1 MADKENVLSPEEL
14 DALAAGVKDGSIES
28 NTGLNTQLKP
38 VKHDLV
44 NEESAGGMNTSAIN
58 PINERFL
65 ILLKQ
70 RLSGIIK
77 TPVNGV
83 AEEVSIQT
91 YGEFIGRLKAPQA
104 INVIRARPLHGE
116 ALVIID
122 PNLIA
127 ECFNSFFGSSTASE
141 ASGSGDKEF
150 TRTELS
156 INKILMAEIY
166 NSLQEAWAPVQP
178 LTCKGVDFTSDPKKV
193 KTMKFDELVLVSRF
207 HLLVAEAERTVE
219 ILYPYYA
226 LKSIRSSFLRPTSH
240 TGKDDLAARW
250 SANLKS
256 AVMDAELEL
265 TVSLAQIRTT
275 LKEFESLRQDDIVYF
290 AKPAFA
296 IVDVENTRAFEG
308 NIGTQGSNMAVQ
320 LANSLVRSK

>member
-77 TPVNGV
+77 TPVNGA

-166 NSLQEAWAPVQP
+166 NSLQEAWAPIQP
-178 LTCKGVDFTSDPKKV
+178 LTCTGVDFTSDPKKV
-193 KTMKFDELVLVSRF
+193 KTMKFGRLFEFTDRNKNAEFHWRIGIPISTLILALLAIPMSRSEPRQGQYNKIFIGVVTFIIYFNLLSAGKSWLENGLVDHRF
-207 HLLVAEAERTVE
+207 GLWWVHVLMLFALSVLIIKNNNPHWYRLNRAE
-219 ILYPYYA
+219 
-226 LKSIRSSFLRPTSH
+226 
-240 TGKDDLAARW
+240 D
-250 SANLKS
+250 
-256 AVMDAELEL
+256 
-265 TVSLAQIRTT
+265 
-275 LKEFESLRQDDIVYF
+275 
-290 AKPAFA
+290 
-296 IVDVENTRAFEG
+296 
-308 NIGTQGSNMAVQ
+308 SN
-320 LANSLVRSK
+320 